1 MKYGFHTNV
10 LLHWSI
16 NYVGSV
22 YSFYAQGAY
31 GIPWTSQSGS
41 FLDVIPTIDIAIL
54 LGIPATLI
62 VANVLLNRI
71 LGVK

>member
-1 MKYGFHTNV
+1 MKYGFHTSV

-16 NYVGSV
+16 NYVGSI
-22 YSFYAQGAY
+22 YSFFGQGAY

-41 FLDVIPTIDIAIL
+41 FLDVVPTVDIAIL

-62 VANVLLNRI
+62 LANELLKR
-71 LGVK
+71 VFVPR